1 MKDKGF
7 SLVELMVVLA
17 ALGGVAL
24 LVTKLGRD
32 SMSLQ
37 SEAAYTRDYNDLI
50 RESHFLI
57 SNPKS
62 CKASLAGTL
71 FSPKDPSRTIRKI
84 ELWTNGKNDSRDKKK
99 FSSRS
104 KIGILEIEEITLTLS
119 DDLQTPTNPEA
130 VLSTTAVLKISL
142 VKPKSE
148 KENTPLQ
155 DIEQSINVSYTN
167 DPVTGKNKIISCEN
181 SSAMDAKD
189 ATKVWCGTVMNPC
202 GSEMVNAV
210 AVGKYENG
218 RFTGVFEPTGLSD
231 TKICKGATNQPA
243 TLTAC
248 P

>member
-71 FSPKDPSRTIRKI
+71 FSPKDPSRIIKRI
-84 ELWTNGKNDSRDKKK
+84 ELWTHGKNESRDKKK
-99 FSSRS
+99 FFTHS
-104 KIGILEIEEITLTLS
+104 KIGILEIDEISLNLS
-119 DDLQTPTNPEA
+119 DDLQTASTPET

-142 VKPKSE
+142 IKPKVE
-148 KENTPLQ
+148 KDNNPLQ
-155 DIEQSINVSYTN
+155 DIEHSINISYVY

-181 SSAMDAKD
+181 AVASD
-189 ATKVWCGTVMNPC
+189 TKETVKIWCGSVLNPC
-202 GSEMVNAV
+202 GPDIIPAV

-218 RFTGVFEPTGLSD
+218 KFTGVFEPTGL
-231 TKICKGATNQPA
+231 TEAKICKGATNQPA